1 MDVVLSMV
9 NFLLV
14 DLSFSPSVVWLVP
27 KWDLVSYYV
36 FYFRPL
42 IICSH
47 GLRY

>member
-27 KWDLVSYYV
+27 SGTL
-36 FYFRPL
+36 
-42 IICSH
+42 
-47 GLRY
+47 